1 MASLNGRVIAFLES
15 RMSSEMGSLI
25 QRHGGVPYPAPAMQ
39 ELYLKDSAEVQQLV
53 VDICGGQVDAVVLLT
68 GVGTQA
74 LIEVAD
80 GIGRKDELI
89 QALDRLTVIAR
100 SPKPARVLRRYEI
113 HIDVMPPE
121 PYTSQD
127 LMQAIES
134 LKLEGKDLAVQH
146 YGGPNS
152 FLINS
157 LKERGARVREVT
169 LYTWGLP
176 EDDSPVL
183 RMIDGLSAGEIDA
196 VAFTSQPQVGNL
208 VTIAS
213 QAGKEQSLRD
223 SLAGPVLLAS
233 VGPVCSRRL
242 REAGFGV
249 NLEPEHPHMGS
260 LVVAITEHFEAMPAR
275 D

>member
-1 MASLNGRVIAFLES
+1 
-15 RMSSEMGSLI
+15 MSSEMGSLI
-25 QRHGGVPYPAPAMQ
+25 QRQGGVPYPAPAMQ
-39 ELYLKDSAEVQQLV
+39 ELYLKDSPEVQHLV
-53 VDICGGQVDAVVLLT
+53 VDICVGRVDAVVLLT

-80 GIGRKDELI
+80 GMDRKDELI
-89 QALDRLTVIAR
+89 QALDRLTIIAR
-100 SPKPARVLRRYEI
+100 SPKPARVLRRHEI

-121 PYTSQD
+121 PYTSHD
-127 LMQAIES
+127 LMQAIET
-134 LKLEGKDLAVQH
+134 LELAGKELAVQH

-157 LKERGARVREVT
+157 LKEKGARVREVT

-183 RMIDGLSAGEIDA
+183 GMINGLSTGEIDA

-208 VTIAS
+208 LTIAGK
-213 QAGKEQSLRD
+213 AGKEQSLRD

-233 VGPVCSRRL
+233 VGPVCSRKL
-242 REAGFGV
+242 REAGFNV
-249 NLEPEHPHMGS
+249 DLEPEHPHMGS
-260 LVVAITEHFEAMPAR
+260 LVVAIAEHFEAMPRR

>member
-1 MASLNGRVIAFLES
+1 
-15 RMSSEMGSLI
+15 MSSEMGSLI

-53 VDICGGQVDAVVLLT
+53 VDICEGRVDAVVLLT

-74 LIEVAD
+74 LVEAAD
-80 GIGRKDELI
+80 ALGRKDELI
-89 QALDRLTVIAR
+89 HSLDRLTIIAR

-134 LKLEGKDLAVQH
+134 LELEGKHLAVQH

-152 FLINS
+152 FLVNS
-157 LKERGARVREVT
+157 LKERGALVREVT

-176 EDDSPVL
+176 EDDAPVL
-183 RMIDGLSAGEIDA
+183 GMIDGLSAGEIDA

-208 VTIAS
+208 LTIA
-213 QAGKEQSLRD
+213 AKADKEQSLRD

-242 REAGFGV
+242 RDAGFAV
-249 NLEPEHPHMGS
+249 DLEPEHPHMGS
-260 LVVAITEHFEAMPAR
+260 LVVAIAEHFEALPGR

>member
-1 MASLNGRVIAFLES
+1 
-15 RMSSEMGSLI
+15 MSSEMGSLV
-25 QRHGGVPYPAPAMQ
+25 QRHGGVPYSAPAMQ
-39 ELYLKDSAEVQQLV
+39 ELYLKDSPEVQQLV
-53 VDICGGQVDAVVLLT
+53 VDICDGRIDAVVLLT

-80 GIGRKDELI
+80 GLGRKDDLI
-89 QALDRLTVIAR
+89 QAMDRMTVIAR
-100 SPKPARVLRRYEI
+100 SPKPARVLRSYKI

-127 LMQAIES
+127 LMQAIEA
-134 LKLEGKDLAVQH
+134 LDLEGKDLVVQH

-152 FLINS
+152 FLIKS

-183 RMIDGLSAGEIDA
+183 KMIDGLSAGEIDA

-208 VTIAS
+208 LTIAAK
-213 QAGKEQSLRD
+213 AGKEQSLRD

-242 REAGFGV
+242 REAGFAV
-249 NLEPEHPHMGS
+249 DLEPEHPHMGS
-260 LVVAITEHFEAMPAR
+260 LVVAIAEHFEALPGR

>member
-25 QRHGGVPYPAPAMQ
+25 QRHGGLPYPAPAMQ

-260 LVVAITEHFEAMPAR
+260 LVVAIAEHFEAMPAR